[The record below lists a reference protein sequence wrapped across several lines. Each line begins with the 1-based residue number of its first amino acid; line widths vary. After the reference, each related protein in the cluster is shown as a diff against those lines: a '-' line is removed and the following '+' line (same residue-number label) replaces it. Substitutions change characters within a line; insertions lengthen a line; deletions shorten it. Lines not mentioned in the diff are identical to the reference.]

1 MMVHIP
7 QVLTPEQVAHCRA
20 VFDKAAWEDG
30 RTTAGRQSAQV
41 KKNLQLPEGSPAA
54 RELGDLVLAGLE
66 KSPLFISAVLPQR
79 VFPPLFNRYEQG
91 MDFGSHVDN
100 AIRPI
105 LGTNQRLRTDVS
117 ATLFLSEPDS
127 YDGGELVVED
137 TYGNH
142 SAKLP
147 AGDLVVYPS
156 TSLHHVTPV
165 TRGVRLASFFW
176 VQSMIRDAGRRA
188 LLFDMDTSIM
198 QLTREVPKSPALVM
212 LTGVYHNLLRQWA
225 EP

>member
-30 RTTAGRQSAQV
+30 RTTAGKQSMQV
-41 KKNLQLPEGSPAA
+41 KKNLQLSEGSPAA

-79 VFPPLFNRYEQG
+79 VFPPLFNRYEHG

-105 LGTNQRLRTDVS
+105 LGTNQRIRTDVS
-117 ATLFLSEPDS
+117 ATLFLSDPDS

-142 SAKLP
+142 AAKLP
-147 AGDLVVYPS
+147 AGDLIVYPS

-176 VQSMIRDAGRRA
+176 IQSMIRDAGQRS

>member
-1 MMVHIP
+1 
-7 QVLTPEQVAHCRA
+7 
-20 VFDKAAWEDG
+20 
-30 RTTAGRQSAQV
+30 
-41 KKNLQLPEGSPAA
+41 
-54 RELGDLVLAGLE
+54 
-66 KSPLFISAVLPQR
+66 VLPQR
-79 VFPPLFNRYEQG
+79 VFPPLFNRYERG

-100 AIRPI
+100 AIRPL
-105 LGTNQRLRTDVS
+105 LGTNQRIRTDVS
-117 ATLFLSEPDS
+117 ATLFLSDPDS

-142 SAKLP
+142 AAKLP
-147 AGDLVVYPS
+147 AGDLIVYPS

-176 VQSMIRDAGRRA
+176 VQSMIRDAGQRS